1 MRIGIQNSF
10 KILAPGNSLR
20 RRTAYSLAL
29 VRLILVPVIFLAVYY
44 LFRMGWIIDRIVS
57 VDAPAAT
64 LAQQASIE
72 MLEARRAERNYLLF
86 HDTTYLAT
94 NRAALLKTQQALQA
108 IQNLEP
114 NDQGLVQEAYEALT
128 LYQKRFS
135 GAASALGKPG
145 QEPTD
150 RIRAVVKAYEQDL
163 ENLLK
168 RAKRS
173 RRAQLVEDLR
183 RQVSSFDSQI
193 TQTAQQGNPTLQQ
206 VTADLQDSSRKIL
219 SIAAELESRNWSRVQ
234 MGHADAR
241 HLIERA
247 EWALSIVSA
256 VTLLMSI
263 WVSYTLPR
271 AVVKPLLNLK
281 EAVDHAAEGNFEI
294 DFDVRGKGEIV
305 DLTESL
311 RGLLAAVRQKSQPA

>member
-1 MRIGIQNSF
+1 VKLGIRKSF
-10 KILAPGNSLR
+10 QILAPGNSLR
-20 RRTAYSLAL
+20 RRTAYRLAL
-29 VRLILVPVIFLAVYY
+29 VRLILVPVIVLAVYY
-44 LFRMGWIIDRIVS
+44 LVRMGWIVDRIVN
-57 VDAPAAT
+57 VDAPAAG
-64 LAQQASIE
+64 LAQQVSIE

-86 HDTTYLAT
+86 QATTYLAT

-114 NDQGLVQEAYEALT
+114 NDQGVVQEASEAPT
-128 LYQKRFS
+128 LYQPRFS

-150 RIRAVVKAYEQDL
+150 RIRAVVKAYEQDP

-173 RRAQLVEDLR
+173 KRPQLVEDLR

-193 TQTAQQGNPTLQQ
+193 TQTAQQGNRTLQQ
-206 VTADLQDSSRKIL
+206 VTADLQDSSQKIL
-219 SIAAELESRNWSRVQ
+219 SIAADVESRNWSRVQ
-234 MGHADAR
+234 LGHADAR

-247 EWALSIVSA
+247 EWALSVVSA

-281 EAVDHAAEGNFEI
+281 GAVDHAAEENFEI
-294 DFDVRGKGEIV
+294 DFDVQGKGEIV